1 MPASAATAVGRKR
14 AAGPGGHCRHALGP
28 GLSRRGRTVRKPP
41 MVKMVDTLTQPATA
55 GLEHP
60 RRRARVAS
68 PRSSISLEHPQGV
81 FRGAPLP

>member
-1 MPASAATAVGRKR
+1 
-14 AAGPGGHCRHALGP
+14 
-28 GLSRRGRTVRKPP
+28 